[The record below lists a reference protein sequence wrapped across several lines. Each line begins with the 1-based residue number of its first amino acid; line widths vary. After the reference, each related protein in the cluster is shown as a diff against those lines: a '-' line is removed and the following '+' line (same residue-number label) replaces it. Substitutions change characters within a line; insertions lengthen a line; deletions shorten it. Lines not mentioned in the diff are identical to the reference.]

1 MKGFHR
7 QGGGLDESV
16 IQELQEKGHQIRRI
30 YDAGRMLLC
39 KIAGYLSDCGRFPPV
54 CGLNCG
60 LCPMYL
66 NKNCLGCG
74 CGEENH
80 SCKIA
85 RCSMEHNGI
94 EYCFQ
99 CNEYPCEKYEKID
112 KFDSFISHRNQKS
125 DLEKARQIGIE
136 AYNAEQE
143 EKVEILGTLLAGEFG
158 YRHRSL
164 MDSEELR
171 IEVSSSKCIRFLE
184 RTEEERC
191 IFGKRVSA
199 YECL

>member
-7 QGGGLDESV
+7 QNKLFS
-16 IQELQEKGHQIRRI
+16 L
-30 YDAGRMLLC
+30 
-39 KIAGYLSDCGRFPPV
+39 

-66 NKNCLGCG
+66 NKNCLG

-125 DLEKARQIGIE
+125 DLEKVRQIGIE

-143 EKVEILGTLLAGEFG
+143 EKVEILGVLLAGYNDGRKKTLFCVAVNLLKI
-158 YRHRSL
+158 H
-164 MDSEELR
+164 ELR
-171 IEVSSSKCIRFLE
+171 EVLRKIENRSDLE
-184 RTEEERC
+184 TLTLKEKSTFAAWLLKAAAEKNNIDLKLR
-191 IFGKRVSA
+191 KKK
-199 YECL
+199 

>member
-7 QGGGLDESV
+7 QNKLFS
-16 IQELQEKGHQIRRI
+16 L
-30 YDAGRMLLC
+30 
-39 KIAGYLSDCGRFPPV
+39 

-66 NKNCLGCG
+66 NKNCLG

-112 KFDSFISHRNQKS
+112 KFDSFISHRNQKR

-143 EKVEILGTLLAGEFG
+143 EKVEILGTLLAG
-158 YRHRSL
+158 YS
-164 MDSEELR
+164 
-171 IEVSSSKCIRFLE
+171 
-184 RTEEERC
+184 
-191 IFGKRVSA
+191 
-199 YECL
+199 